1 MNDVER
7 HTTVQKTL
15 DQLFEVLTKSRSDLF
30 KVRCQLATTRASRTN
45 EGHTEPDPRREL
57 EELNR
62 LKNITDVS
70 DGLGQA
76 QRLAYQAAGQ
86 LEGGTT

>member
-7 HTTVQKTL
+7 RAAVQKTL
-15 DQLFEVLTKSRSDLF
+15 DELFEVLTESRGDLF
-30 KVRCQLATTRASRTN
+30 KIRCQLTTTRASRTN

-62 LKNITDVS
+62 LKYITDVS
-70 DGLGQA
+70 EGLGQA
-76 QRLAYQAAGQ
+76 HRLAYQAAEQ
-86 LEGGTT
+86 LEGGTI